1 MFIKYKILVNGLNPI
16 GIYTLDGFTMKKGT
30 FEERMF
36 DMKYNQDNIGINLNM
51 NLYLISCLNDYE
63 KLTYNY
69 FESNEL
75 IEIEVS
81 NKTTKNNLSKVID
94 NNKKIIDRA
103 MDLEKK
109 IRIIFNIP
117 ILFQSINIA
126 ANSPFAN
133 LIPFLFR
140 RYSSFS
146 FRQRIFPLQKP
157 DTFSSERNFP
167 DFNPFLSSHCRY
179 IHPD

>member
-1 MFIKYKILVNGLNPI
+1 
-16 GIYTLDGFTMKKGT
+16 
-30 FEERMF
+30 
-36 DMKYNQDNIGINLNM
+36 MKYNQDNIGINLNM

-69 FESNEL
+69 FESSEL

-109 IRIIFNIP
+109 
-117 ILFQSINIA
+117 
-126 ANSPFAN
+126 
-133 LIPFLFR
+133 
-140 RYSSFS
+140 
-146 FRQRIFPLQKP
+146 
-157 DTFSSERNFP
+157 
-167 DFNPFLSSHCRY
+167 
-179 IHPD
+179 